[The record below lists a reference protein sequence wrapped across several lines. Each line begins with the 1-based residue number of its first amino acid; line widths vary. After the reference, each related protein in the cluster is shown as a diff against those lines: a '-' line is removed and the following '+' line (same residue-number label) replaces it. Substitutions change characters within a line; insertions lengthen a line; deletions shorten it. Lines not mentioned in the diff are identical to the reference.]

1 MSQSQTRQGRHR
13 LMATRVCAIFTAMCC
28 LSFIAVSA
36 QAGAQEANS
45 DGVGDSR
52 VFAFGSM
59 DDRGEYIHCVVNVT
73 PDETDA
79 ERLIP
84 GNERC
89 FKDERSKEQF
99 VSGGSVDGASVGG
112 AQSTNKTVIGVHF
125 DNVGF
130 GGASLTMTG
139 THCNRGSVTL
149 KGRWKDRIESTI
161 NGCSIIR
168 HYSHSRDGVFS
179 GTIHTTTGLG
189 GDMSTALRNNVE
201 GIIYDGNFRAGVRY
215 VAFEVTQGL
224 QDWNNSIPLVK
235 GKETAVRI
243 FLETSGSAR
252 NEVSGILYYSID
264 GRKRGP
270 ISPINHRSR
279 VIVSSN
285 VRARRNNLNASLN
298 FIVPANILSASD
310 INDKRVT
317 FEFVPI
323 GLRPFSCSICTVT
336 VTYKHVPE
344 TKIYIAP
351 VRQTGEG
358 VSADA
363 SITPQEMQ
371 DIYEQSSRIRSIMPF
386 SQLTTFEQVHLRETY
401 NIQNNDD
408 LNEIN
413 EALLDQLKSDNEAPD
428 NSIILGLIS
437 GDRPNSN
444 TAYGMGTISENF
456 APGDRFDDAA
466 VIFDADINTALEYGF
481 LRNAASHEI
490 GHIFEQEHLAR
501 VVSSGGGEN
510 SPASFCGAAD
520 HIANQRYPYQRAST
534 AASSGWMPTL
544 GPMNSGTQREVWGFD
559 TRLAE
564 LDLSGRHF
572 IDGAIRSF
580 LSVVNPNHTA
590 SFMSY
595 CDVTSLPSQ
604 RLWMDAYHYERVIA
618 ELKRRGVTTT
628 TTSST
633 SSTTT
638 SMAPIPTTTTTPVLY
653 ISGTL
658 KTHPITSE
666 NPIDFVADFNRV
678 YSLRRL
684 SVNLPPRNSR
694 FHLELRDDAGNLV
707 VSTPVWL
714 WSGQHLGHSDTP
726 DTSSRLYF
734 NVEIPNPPEYHSIA
748 IVEYSDNPNAV
759 FGTDDSATKQLAE
772 VVKSD
777 NAPTVSISS
786 PRLEQY
792 FAGDKVEVSWGGSD
806 LDGDSLTY
814 RVFYSADGGASYR
827 IVALDTT
834 ETSLAIHRSLLP
846 GSEEAR
852 FKVSVS
858 DGISSTY
865 SESDIFSVEPN
876 PPSVQIMTPG
886 NNSVFTDWQAF
897 ALKAL
902 GNDIE
907 DRNLSSE
914 AYEWSS
920 NIDGVLGIGKSLL
933 LSAADLTPGWHAI
946 TLTLTDTSGM
956 TATAARNIQIKR
968 FSEIPEAVPDTAVV
982 NLNETRH
989 INVLANDIDQEG
1001 DVDFS
1006 LFEITEAP
1014 KLGEAKIELTPEF
1027 IWSIKYSGNERGRD
1041 SLKYQICDGIDRCSE
1056 ATLTIDVGLSDCTI
1070 LGTDDP
1076 DTLSGTS
1083 GNDVICGLGGDDV
1096 IRGSG
1101 GNDIIWGGEG
1111 NDTLYGGPGDD
1122 TIHGEIGEDIIS
1134 GNRGNDKLFGGK
1146 DGDTIYGNS
1155 GNNIIY
1161 GGYGADTI
1169 NGGNGNDV
1177 IEGNEENDEINGGHG
1192 DDTIRGDD
1200 GEDNIRGSVGND
1212 NIFGGNGGDSLNGG
1226 DGDDTIYGEEGTD
1239 TLVGGNG
1246 NDSLH
1251 GGTESD
1257 NLYGNDGDDII
1268 RGDEGDDQIRG
1279 GDGRDTLNGGPGSD
1293 TIRGNAGTDT
1303 IENVDDQDLILGED
1317 DTSDSFT
1324 SG

>member
-1 MSQSQTRQGRHR
+1 
-13 LMATRVCAIFTAMCC
+13 MCC
-28 LSFIAVSA
+28 LSLVAVSA
-36 QAGAQEANS
+36 EANAQEQGAN
-45 DGVGDSR
+45 GGGGFPDSR

-59 DDRGEYIHCVVNVT
+59 DDRGEYIHCVVSVT
-73 PDETDA
+73 PDEADA

-112 AQSTNKTVIGVHF
+112 AQSTHKTVIGVHF

-130 GGASLTMTG
+130 EGESLTMTG
-139 THCNRGSVTL
+139 THCNRGGVTL

-201 GIIYDGNFRAGVRY
+201 GIIYDGNFRAGVTY

-224 QDWNNSIPLVK
+224 QDWSNSIPLVK

-243 FLETSGSAR
+243 FLETAGSAR
-252 NEVSGILYYSID
+252 NEVSGILYYRIE
-264 GRKRGP
+264 GQKKRGP

-285 VRARRNNLNASLN
+285 VRARRYDLNSSLN
-298 FIVPANILSASD
+298 FIVPANILSATD
-310 INDKRVT
+310 KNDKKVT

-323 GLRPFSCSICTVT
+323 GLRPFSCTICTAT
-336 VTYKHVPE
+336 VTYQHLPDTE
-344 TKIYIAP
+344 IWIAP
-351 VRQTGEG
+351 VRMTSGG
-358 VSADA
+358 VTADDPITLSEELSMNEHFSRLQ
-363 SITPQEMQ
+363 SILPLYSGSFWK
-371 DIYEQSSRIRSIMPF
+371 IAK
-386 SQLTTFEQVHLRETY
+386 LNKVY
-401 NIQNNDD
+401 NIQSVDD
-408 LNEIN
+408 LDEIN
-413 EALLDQLKSDNEAPD
+413 SDLFTQLSNTSNKRQ
-428 NSIILGLIS
+428 NSLILGLIVGNPPNTRIPYGRALLKS
-437 GDRPNSN
+437 TNSRIGDQIDN
-444 TAYGMGTISENF
+444 
-456 APGDRFDDAA
+456 AA
-466 VIFDADINTALEYGF
+466 VIFDSGLDLALEYGF
-481 LRNAASHEI
+481 ARNVAGHEI
-490 GHIFEQEHLAR
+490 GHIFEQLHPAR
-501 VVSSGGGEN
+501 VTSKRNDADPEG
-510 SPASFCGAAD
+510 FCGTSGYAGEPV
-520 HIANQRYPYQRAST
+520 YPHQTASNAVT
-534 AASSGWMPTL
+534 GGWIPTL
-544 GPMNSGTQREVWGFD
+544 GPMNSGTQKEVWGFD
-559 TRLAE
+559 TRLAK

-572 IDGAIRSF
+572 IDGVVRSL

-595 CDVTSLPSQ
+595 CNVTTLPSQ
-604 RLWMDAYHYERVIA
+604 RLWMDEYHY
-618 ELKRRGVTTT
+618 RRILSEIRRRAATTT
-628 TTSST
+628 TTSTTTST

-638 SMAPIPTTTTTPVLY
+638 SIAPIPTTTTTPVLY

-658 KTHPITSE
+658 QTHPITSE

-678 YSLRRL
+678 YSSQRL
-684 SVNLPPRNSR
+684 SVNPPPRNSR
-694 FHLELRDDAGNLV
+694 FHLELRDDAGKLV
-707 VSTPVWL
+707 MSTPVWL
-714 WSGQHLGHSDTP
+714 RSGQNFGHSDTP
-726 DTSSRLYF
+726 DTSDRLYF
-734 NVEIPNPPEYHSIA
+734 NVEIPRPPEYHSIA
-748 IVEYSDNPNAV
+748 IVEYSDNPNAAS
-759 FGTDDSATKQLAE
+759 GTDDSATKQIAE
-772 VVKSD
+772 IVKSD

-786 PRLEQY
+786 PRLEQS
-792 FAGDKVEVSWGGSD
+792 FAGDKVQVSWVGSD
-806 LDGDSLTY
+806 LDGDSLNY
-814 RVFYSADGGASYR
+814 RVFYSADGGLNYD
-827 IVALDTT
+827 VVTLDTT
-834 ETSLAIHRSLLP
+834 ETSLELDRSFLP
-846 GSEEAR
+846 GSNKAK

-858 DGISSTY
+858 DGTSSTY
-865 SESDIFSVEPN
+865 SESNIFAVVPN
-876 PPSVQIMTPG
+876 PPRLQIVSPG
-886 NNSVFTDWQAF
+886 DNSVFTGWQAIVLD
-897 ALKAL
+897 AM
-902 GNDIE
+902 GNDVE

-914 AYEWSS
+914 AFEWRS
-920 NIDGVLGIGKSLL
+920 NIDGILGRGKSLL

-956 TATAARNIQIKR
+956 TATAVRNIQIKR
-968 FSEIPEAVPDTAVV
+968 FSEIPVAVSDTAVV
-982 NLNETRH
+982 NLNEKRH

-1006 LFEITEAP
+1006 LFEITKAP
-1014 KLGEAKIELTPEF
+1014 KLGDAKIELSSEF
-1027 IWSIKYSGNERGRD
+1027 IWSIKYSGNKRGRD

-1056 ATLTIDVGLSDCTI
+1056 ATLTIDIGLSDCTI
-1070 LGTDDP
+1070 LGTDNA

-1134 GNRGNDKLFGGK
+1134 GNRGNDKLFGGE
-1146 DGDTIYGNS
+1146 DSDTIYGNA
-1155 GNNIIY
+1155 GNNLIY
-1161 GGYGADTI
+1161 GGSGSDTI
-1169 NGGNGNDV
+1169 YGGSGNDV

-1192 DDTIRGDD
+1192 DDTIRG
-1200 GEDNIRGSVGND
+1200 GEGDDNIRGSVGND
-1212 NIFGGNGGDSLNGG
+1212 KIFGGNGDDSLNGG

-1251 GGTESD
+1251 GGTGSD
-1257 NLYGNDGDDII
+1257 SLYGNDGDDTIK
-1268 RGDEGDDQIRG
+1268 GNEGDDQIRG
-1279 GDGRDTLNGGPGSD
+1279 GDGHDTLNGGQGSD

-1303 IENVDDQDLILGED
+1303 IENAEEQDLILGED
-1317 DTSDSFT
+1317 DTSDSLA

>member
-1 MSQSQTRQGRHR
+1 
-13 LMATRVCAIFTAMCC
+13 MATRACAIFTAMCC
-28 LSFIAVSA
+28 LSFVAVSA
-36 QAGAQEANS
+36 QAGAQETSS

-73 PDETDA
+73 PDEADA

-112 AQSTNKTVIGVHF
+112 AQSTHKTVIGVHF

-130 GGASLTMTG
+130 EGESLTMTG
-139 THCNRGSVTL
+139 THCNRGGVTL

-201 GIIYDGNFRAGVRY
+201 GIIYDGNFRAGVTY

-243 FLETSGSAR
+243 FLETAGSAR
-252 NEVSGILYYSID
+252 NEVSGILYYRIE
-264 GRKRGP
+264 GQKKRGP

-285 VRARRNNLNASLN
+285 VRARRYNLSSSLN
-298 FIVPANILSASD
+298 FIVPANILSATD
-310 INDKRVT
+310 KNDKRVT
-317 FEFVPI
+317 FEFVPV
-323 GLRPFSCSICTVT
+323 GLRPFSCTICTAT
-336 VTYKHVPE
+336 VTYKHVPG

-351 VRQTGEG
+351 VRETGKG

-363 SITPQEMQ
+363 PITPEEMR
-371 DIYEQSSRIRSIMPF
+371 DINEQSSRIRSIMPF
-386 SQLTTFEQVHLRETY
+386 SQLTTFEQIHLRETY
-401 NIQNNDD
+401 NIQNTDD
-408 LNEIN
+408 LSEVNED
-413 EALLDQLKSDNEAPD
+413 LLGLLAQLKSNKQAPD
-428 NSIILGLIS
+428 NSIIFGLIS
-437 GDRPNSN
+437 GDRPNPDTS
-444 TAYGMGTISENF
+444 YGVGTISANF
-456 APGDRFDDAA
+456 APSDRFDDAA
-466 VIFDADINTALEYGF
+466 VSFDADIKTELQYGF
-481 LRNAASHEI
+481 VRNAASHEI
-490 GHIFEQEHLAR
+490 GHIFEQEHPAR
-501 VVSSGGGEN
+501 VVSTGGGEN
-510 SPASFCGAAD
+510 SPASFCGATN

-544 GPMNSGTQREVWGFD
+544 GPMNSGTQSEVWGFD
-559 TRLAE
+559 TRLAG

-572 IDGAIRSF
+572 IYGVIRSF
-580 LSVVNPNHTA
+580 LSVVNPKHTA

-595 CDVTSLPSQ
+595 CNVTSLPSQ
-604 RLWMDAYHYERVIA
+604 RLWMDVHHYNRVIA
-618 ELKRRGVTTT
+618 ELKRRAATTT
-628 TTSST
+628 TTSTTTST

-638 SMAPIPTTTTTPVLY
+638 SIAPIPTTTTTPVLY

-658 KTHPITSE
+658 QTHPITSE

-678 YSLRRL
+678 YSSQRL
-684 SVNLPPRNSR
+684 SVNPPPRNSR

-714 WSGQHLGHSDTP
+714 WSGQNLGHSDTP

-748 IVEYSDNPNAV
+748 IVEYGDNSNAV
-759 FGTDDSATKQLAE
+759 SGTDGSATKQIAE

-786 PRLEQY
+786 PRLEQS

-834 ETSLAIHRSLLP
+834 ETSLTIHRSLLP
-846 GSEEAR
+846 GSDEAR

-865 SESDIFSVEPN
+865 TESDIFSVESN

-886 NNSVFTDWQAF
+886 HNSVFTDWQAF
-897 ALKAL
+897 ALKVL

-1056 ATLTIDVGLSDCTI
+1056 ATLTIDVGLSECTI
-1070 LGTDDP
+1070 LGTDDA

-1096 IRGSG
+1096 IRGRG

-1111 NDTLYGGPGDD
+1111 DDTLYGGPGDD

-1134 GNRGNDKLFGGK
+1134 GNRGSDKLFGGE
-1146 DGDTIYGNS
+1146 DSDTIYGNT
-1155 GNNIIY
+1155 GNNLIY
-1161 GGYGADTI
+1161 GGSGSDTI
-1169 NGGNGNDV
+1169 YGGNGNDV

-1192 DDTIRGDD
+1192 DDTIRGGE
-1200 GEDNIRGSVGND
+1200 GEDDLRGSIGND
-1212 NIFGGNGGDSLNGG
+1212 KIFGGDGADLLNGG
-1226 DGDDTIYGEEGTD
+1226 DGDDTIYGGEGTD

-1251 GGTESD
+1251 GGTGSD
-1257 NLYGNDGDDII
+1257 ILYGNDGDDTIK
-1268 RGDEGDDQIRG
+1268 GNEGDDQIRG
-1279 GDGRDTLNGGPGSD
+1279 GDGHDTLNGGQGSD

-1303 IENVDDQDLILGED
+1303 IENAEEQDLILGED
-1317 DTSDSFT
+1317 DTSDSLA